1 MRRLRF
7 GNKLGGGCGIGRNL
21 HHLGA
26 DAVGIDHN
34 ADSIAVARSLGLTAY
49 TREEFLESADCVPAR
64 FDTILLAHVVG
75 HMDRAA
81 TVDIVADYLR
91 FLKPEGRLGFT
102 PPPGAR
108 YRAAGIQRRFPHL
121 PRPLHP

>member
-34 ADSIAVARSLGLTAY
+34 ADSIAAARSLGLTAY
-49 TREEFLESADCVPAR
+49 TRAEFLESADCVPAS
-64 FDTILLAHVVG
+64 FDTILLAHVVEQ
-75 HMDRAA
+75 MDRAA

-91 FLKPEGRLGFT
+91 FHKPEGRVVLT
-102 PPPGAR
+102 IPPAAR
-108 YRAAGIQRRFPHL
+108 
-121 PRPLHP
+121 